1 VSLCLSLSLSGA
13 VLNHMRASSA
23 DWEAAV
29 TTLCA
34 ENNVEGSR
42 LDKDR
47 IQALAPAARSEFCL
61 SSAIVGGI
69 AAQEIIKFVTGRG
82 KPMENQFYF
91 DALDPKC
98 EHERRWSQLLL
109 PASACSVVVSTS
121 LVVLIGCFRLPTS
134 LAVLRALA
142 AWCSDPGIIHNNAP
156 QPVGEAAARAA
167 AAAGGPP
174 ADHDVLVL

>member
-1 VSLCLSLSLSGA
+1 MGA
-13 VLNHMRASSA
+13 VLNRMRASSV
-23 DWEAAV
+23 DWEAAA

-34 ENNVEGSR
+34 ENDVEDSR
-42 LDKDR
+42 LDIER

-98 EHERRWSQLLL
+98 ENELRVCLVGGGGGEGG
-109 PASACSVVVSTS
+109 PACRPACRPAAVLVVPRSAMWWPRVRYELTS
-121 LVVLIGCFRLPTS
+121 LV
-134 LAVLRALA
+134 AL
-142 AWCSDPGIIHNNAP
+142 CDVVYTDPGIVHNNVP
-156 QPVGEAAARAA
+156 QPVGEAAPSAA
-167 AAAGGPP
+167 TAGPS
-174 ADHDVLVL
+174 ADQDVLIL